1 MMKWILLVIA
11 PIMLFVSGCGG
22 PKKISYRDPENVSYE
37 VYEKTKITNNQDL
50 EEAIEVIEKNIE
62 AAEKED
68 IPTYLSTIIKS
79 GHGDTAKELEE
90 FFKSYDLE
98 HTILGITVLDQEEEK
113 MLIEVTQQSVT
124 VFTAEDA
131 DEYKDH
137 VAVANHTLVKEDG
150 QWKIAETAMVENY
163 FIEE

>member
-1 MMKWILLVIA
+1 MKWMLLIMA

-22 PKKISYRDPENVSYE
+22 PKKISYRDPESVSYK
-37 VYEKTKITNNQDL
+37 VHEKTEIKNQQDL
-50 EEAIEVIEKNIE
+50 KEAIEVIEKNLE

-68 IPTYLSTIIKS
+68 IPAYLSTIIKA
-79 GHGDTAKELEE
+79 GHEDTSKELED
-90 FFKSYDLE
+90 FFESYDLE
-98 HTILGITVLDQEEEK
+98 HTILGITVLDQKEDK
-113 MLIEVTQQSVT
+113 MLLEVTQQSVAT
-124 VFTAEDA
+124 FTAEDA
-131 DEYKDH
+131 DEYKNH